1 MNDFF
6 IDAGLFQRAVMM
18 SGSAL
23 SPWAMN
29 HAPGALKSEVA
40 RQLECG
46 PMPVPD
52 ALADIG
58 DCLRKKPLEA
68 LLAVRLADVPRFTA
82 TFAPFVDGAG
92 AVALEPLHAM
102 RTASDGFPRIPLV
115 AGVVSVESYRDTR

>member
-1 MNDFF
+1 
-6 IDAGLFQRAVMM
+6 MM

-29 HAPGALKSEVA
+29 HAPGALKKEVA
-40 RQLECG
+40 RQLDCG
-46 PMPVPD
+46 PLSVPE

-68 LLAVRLADVPRFTA
+68 LLGVRIPDVPRFLP

-92 AVALEPLHAM
+92 AVALDPLHAM
-102 RTASDGFPRIPLV
+102 QSASEGFPRIPLV
-115 AGVVSVESYRDTR
+115 AGVVSVESYRDTRYNIFHL